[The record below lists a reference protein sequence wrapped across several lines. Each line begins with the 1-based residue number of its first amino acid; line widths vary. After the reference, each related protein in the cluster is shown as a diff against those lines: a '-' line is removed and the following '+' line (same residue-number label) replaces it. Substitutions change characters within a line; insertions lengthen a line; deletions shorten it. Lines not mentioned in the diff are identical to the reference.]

1 MKKEVKT
8 LFVSASI
15 FHSGIYPKVV
25 FGNVLLLLDLKQTN
39 KKTPQHIIMQI
50 GVLFC
55 CYLHT

>member
-8 LFVSASI
+8 LSVSVSI
-15 FHSGIYPKVV
+15 FHSGIYLKAV

-39 KKTPQHIIMQI
+39 KKKTQHIIMQI

-55 CYLHT
+55 CYLHA